1 MLDSYSYDNTLN
13 SNDSDA
19 TSNSTASS
27 EQYNTINT
35 IIKKLGKLLQYFFSV
50 YKTMLKLL

>member
-1 MLDSYSYDNTLN
+1 MLDSYSYNNTLN